1 MATELGKWGSEL
13 LRSSLVRS
21 RLERDLHV
29 GDLRVLSDVAF
40 GRTARPHFNP
50 VERLC
55 KRGFLVE
62 TNCGP
67 CCRMTLK
74 GWIAIFLRYT
84 CARNAPSLKKSSRL
98 LKTASISHRGEWSEN
113 DYDVFDGDR

>member
-1 MATELGKWGSEL
+1 MDLLSWVSWGAEL
-13 LRSSLVRS
+13 LWSSLVRA
-21 RLERDLHV
+21 RLERDLHL

-62 TNCGP
+62 TNRGP
-67 CCRMTLK
+67 RCFRMTLK
-74 GWIAIFLRYT
+74 GWIVIFLRYT
-84 CARNAPSLKKSSRL
+84 CARRIDTEGLEA
-98 LKTASISHRGEWSEN
+98 
-113 DYDVFDGDR
+113 